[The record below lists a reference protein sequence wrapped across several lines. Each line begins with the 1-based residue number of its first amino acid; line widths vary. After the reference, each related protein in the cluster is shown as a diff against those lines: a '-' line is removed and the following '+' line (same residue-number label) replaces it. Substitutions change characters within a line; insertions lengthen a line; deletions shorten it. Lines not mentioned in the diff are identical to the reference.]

1 MAMQSRTL
9 SSFGGMRQDRNDYI
23 SSPDTSPDACNMD
36 TRDGCLTVA
45 KGFSPAVANQA
56 PSGGRLSR
64 LYGYIG
70 PGGLKFLA
78 CAGASLYAC
87 DSVTGAWTQHCTLQ
101 SDPGERK
108 VDFLPVKI
116 GAKEYVLIAHGG
128 GQMFK
133 WDGVS
138 AAAESFGSAQMLSNA
153 AVNFVEPYYGRL
165 FAAGDAAAPA
175 RLYWSKTP
183 GDDRTIED
191 WRSADASADVSGG
204 FADIGTDSDPITGL
218 MALSN
223 QLLIFKRDS
232 LYRLLGDRPT
242 NYRILPVDAAY
253 TRPAHTACVRY
264 ADRLYFLTA
273 TGLCFFDGQTVRRP
287 NNFRALCRLLAG
299 CSLDACEAV
308 ACGDMLYFAV
318 RESDPVYNDAVIEY
332 DLMRGTFMVR
342 RGFTVA
348 GMTAVRGTLYVL
360 TGEGKLEKFDDSPTY
375 DGQPIRAWWETPRF
389 DLGNKHVKKALGELA
404 CTGHGDPVRV
414 TVKTGGTG
422 YPMTLTFPNDD
433 DSAAET
439 ILRGEGR
446 VFRLRLEN
454 IDGGHFTLDAG
465 VTLRFDAQLRP
476 E

>member
-9 SSFGGMRQDRNDYI
+9 SSFGSMRQDRNDYI

-36 TRDGCLTVA
+36 TRDGCLAVA
-45 KGFSPAVANQA
+45 SGFSPAVQSTA
-56 PSGGRLSR
+56 PGSERLKR
-64 LYGYIG
+64 LYGYAG
-70 PGGLKFLA
+70 PSGLQFLV
-78 CAGASLYAC
+78 CTDTKLYAC
-87 DSVTGAWTQHCTLQ
+87 DADSGVWTALHTFQ
-101 SDPGERK
+101 SAVGERK

-116 GAKEYVLIAHGG
+116 GTQEYILIASGV
-128 GQMFK
+128 GQTVK
-133 WDGVS
+133 WDGEASS
-138 AAAESFGSAQMLSNA
+138 AVPFGSAQMLSDV

-204 FADIGTDSDPITGL
+204 FADVGTDSDPITGL

-253 TRPAHTACVRY
+253 TRPIHTACVRY

-287 NNFRALCRLLAG
+287 NNYRALCSLLER
-299 CSLDACEAV
+299 CSLDGCEAA

-318 RESDPVYNDAVIEY
+318 REHDATYNDVVIEY
-332 DLMRGTFMVR
+332 DVLRGTFMVR

-348 GMTAVRGTLYVL
+348 GMTAVRGVLYVL
-360 TGEGKLEKFDDSPTY
+360 TGEGKLEAFDGSPTY
-375 DGQPIRAWWETPRF
+375 DGQPIEAWWETPRF

-404 CTGHGDPVRV
+404 CTGAGDPVRV
-414 TVKTGGTG
+414 IVKTGGQS
-422 YPMTLTFPNDD
+422 YPMTLTFPSEDD
-433 DSAAET
+433 CVAET

-454 IDGGHFTLDAG
+454 IDGGHFRLDTG